1 MAIDNHQHR
10 NDMKKYILLLLLA
23 VCTQFSAEGF
33 GKDSIMK
40 GTAQL
45 NGKNISIWINITE
58 EGTAEIGNGRNAAIS
73 QYAEGKLVIPANIV
87 DETEKRRYRVTKV
100 GNFAFSLCSRLTEVV
115 LEEGITAIGEQAF
128 SGCNGLKTVRC
139 PASLTTIGR
148 GAFMGCKNLKH
159 DRLPENLS
167 TMGQDAFVGNQFVDH
182 QMLLPQGVTT
192 IPSAAFEACNLKV
205 VVLPSTLT
213 NIEDEAF
220 AQTGDCDFYRFDGT
234 DAPTIADNS
243 ISAAGHWWATK
254 PQIYGKNSFCNG
266 LLPIRAMVQ
275 ESEFTTENIT
285 YQMVQTGEYPGVFSV
300 SAHRKSG
307 ESDWDSELKDLKTT
321 VLHPSFPGQWK
332 PEFKVLGI
340 GPNFFSGSGIEK
352 LHHIVLPASI
362 EADQAQGAFAQ
373 CKALVSLDLSAMKP
387 LSKEESD
394 ALLVGIPDN
403 AVVYLPKGQTQEHRA
418 YNAVL
423 TQEDGQRRTSHLRIS
438 LNEAFDDLAL
448 AGNIDYRL
456 PYSFLAEKATFYRS
470 SFQNKKMETLVLPF
484 TAQAHGKAFAFDR
497 QQEETGGKKTMI
509 FTKKEELQAHTPYLY
524 KSDGTEISAENV
536 MVNTPATETNLSE
549 ETNLY
554 GSYTT
559 GKVKA
564 LAAKQ
569 ALNGAVF
576 TFNTTGNKGNGAFEQ
591 ADDNTE
597 IIPFQAFF
605 HFNDLHIGQKLRF
618 LLEGEE
624 TTGIQNP
631 TETEN
636 RNDALWFNLQGMKLN
651 AQPRKGIYLQKGR
664 KLLAR

>member
-1 MAIDNHQHR
+1 M
-10 NDMKKYILLLLLA
+10 
-23 VCTQFSAEGF
+23 
-33 GKDSIMK
+33 
-40 GTAQL
+40 
-45 NGKNISIWINITE
+45 
-58 EGTAEIGNGRNAAIS
+58 
-73 QYAEGKLVIPANIV
+73 
-87 DETEKRRYRVTKV
+87 
-100 GNFAFSLCSRLTEVV
+100 
-115 LEEGITAIGEQAF
+115 
-128 SGCNGLKTVRC
+128 
-139 PASLTTIGR
+139 
-148 GAFMGCKNLKH
+148 
-159 DRLPENLS
+159 
-167 TMGQDAFVGNQFVDH
+167 
-182 QMLLPQGVTT
+182 
-192 IPSAAFEACNLKV
+192 
-205 VVLPSTLT
+205 
-213 NIEDEAF
+213 
-220 AQTGDCDFYRFDGT
+220 
-234 DAPTIADNS
+234 
-243 ISAAGHWWATK
+243 
-254 PQIYGKNSFCNG
+254 
-266 LLPIRAMVQ
+266 
-275 ESEFTTENIT
+275 
-285 YQMVQTGEYPGVFSV
+285 
-300 SAHRKSG
+300 
-307 ESDWDSELKDLKTT
+307 
-321 VLHPSFPGQWK
+321 LHPSFPGQWK
-332 PEFKVLGI
+332 PEFKVIGI
-340 GPNFFSGSGIEK
+340 DPNFFSGSGIEK

-362 EADQAQGAFAQ
+362 EATQAQGAFAQ

-448 AGNIDYRL
+448 AGNLDYRL
-456 PYSFLAEKATFYRS
+456 PYSFVAEKATFYRS

-497 QQEETGGKKTMI
+497 QQEETGGEKTMI

-536 MVNTPATETNLSE
+536 MVNTPATGTNLSE

-559 GKVKA
+559 GKVRA

-569 ALNGAVF
+569 ALNGAIF

-605 HFNDLHIGQKLRF
+605 HFNDLHVGQKLRF